1 MRKLKLSHRIF
12 MSMLVLIFFSFL
24 AVGVS
29 TIFRYQSKNKEYH
42 KERLKRKDRAVVQSI
57 KHMTQPEQFSLEEQF
72 KHTDILQKI
81 SSIHKLNI
89 NIYDLEGKFIATSDT
104 NNLINN
110 KIEKGLLNKIITQI
124 KNPNNIAR
132 EIQDKKELLDI
143 YTVLYI
149 NKRAYG
155 ILNIPYNST
164 ELNDINKEIKTEVL
178 VLVKIYTF
186 LFVMSGL
193 IAIFLLKQITKP
205 LKILTQKLKNVEITK
220 KNEPIFWL

>member
-1 MRKLKLSHRIF
+1 
-12 MSMLVLIFFSFL
+12 
-24 AVGVS
+24 
-29 TIFRYQSKNKEYH
+29 
-42 KERLKRKDRAVVQSI
+42 
-57 KHMTQPEQFSLEEQF
+57 MTQPEQFSLEEQF